1 MYQEM
6 KKIKKKK
13 IEKEIHKYKAD
24 MHELK
29 RNKNK
34 RKKQNG
40 ITWFFFC
47 MKTQTKSRKMEK

>member
-1 MYQEM
+1 M

-40 ITWFFFC
+40 ITWFFFA
-47 MKTQTKSRKMEK
+47 